1 MVQPRHSMAD
11 FAARGDAIYE
21 RKVEPLLT
29 PEDAGKFV
37 AIDIESGTYEIGPD
51 ELTASDRLL
60 ARRPQAQV
68 CLRRAGSR
76 YAHRFG
82 PRARFLSA

>member
-1 MVQPRHSMAD
+1 MVQPSQSMSR

-21 RKVEPLLT
+21 QEVEPQLT
-29 PEDAGKFV
+29 AEDMGKFV
-37 AIDIESGTYEIGPD
+37 AIDVESGAYEIGPD

-60 ARRPQAQV
+60 ARHPDAQV
-68 CLRRAGSR
+68 WLRRAGSR

-82 PRARFLSA
+82 PRARSLSA